1 MEPSNKGYHPLS
13 KSFHWLI
20 AFLVAAEVII
30 ALIMPEIRRQGTP
43 PTFLLNLHMSFGAAI
58 MIIMVARLLWRFV
71 SPPPALPS
79 DTTKLMAAAAHG
91 THYLLYA
98 LLFITPIAGWM
109 WANYMGWQPTLFG
122 IISLPSIV
130 NAGSQAGR
138 FASEIH
144 GFLAWSIVTLVGLH
158 TLAALYHW
166 YAKKDDIL
174 QRMLPTHPLTTKA
187 LGYFENIRN

>member
-1 MEPSNKGYHPLS
+1 MKVSSYSGTAKF
-13 KSFHWLI
+13 FHWSI

-43 PTFLLNLHMSFGAAI
+43 PNSLLNLHMSFGAT
-58 MIIMVARLLWRFV
+58 IILVMVARLLWRFV
-71 SPPPALPS
+71 SPPPPLPD
-79 DTTKLMAAAAHG
+79 DTSKLEAVAAYG

-109 WANYMGWQPTLFG
+109 WANYLGWQPTLFG
-122 IISLPSIV
+122 ILSLPTIV
-130 NAGSQAGR
+130 NVGSQSGR
-138 FASEIH
+138 YASDIH
-144 GFLAWSIVTLVGLH
+144 GFLAWSTVTLVGIH

-166 YAKKDDIL
+166 YAKKDDVL
-174 QRMLPTHPLTTKA
+174 QRMLPAHPFTAKV